1 MRVSRDP
8 RLCPAGPI
16 CDKSHCDVKYP
27 SLACE
32 YRGRRFTALLIAVL
46 VVTATLRPATAAV
59 DQREMKAREA
69 FAMGQYQ
76 DALDLFAKLYAEKLH
91 PNYLRNIGRCYQN
104 LGEPDKAI
112 NSFREYLRKAKTVAS
127 DERQEVEGYIK
138 EMEDLKA
145 KQQATTTT
153 PPNPATG
160 TGTTTT
166 TSTTSATT
174 DTTPSATTSTGAVP
188 ALDPT
193 TTAATTTTTA
203 AGADLTGGPQ
213 PASGEDGAGPIYG
226 RWWFWAIV
234 AGVAAAGIG
243 VAAAAGAFT
252 TTQNAKCPAGT
263 TC

>member
-1 MRVSRDP
+1 M
-8 RLCPAGPI
+8 
-16 CDKSHCDVKYP
+16 
-27 SLACE
+27 
-32 YRGRRFTALLIAVL
+32 LIAVL
-46 VVTATLRPATAAV
+46 AVNATLRTATAAV

-76 DALDLFAKLYAEKLH
+76 EALDLFAKLYAQKLH

-112 NSFREYLRKAKTVAS
+112 NSFREYLRKAKAINA

-153 PPNPATG
+153 PPNP
-160 TGTTTT
+160 TGTTETGTATITPATT
-166 TSTTSATT
+166 GTIGTTPTSTTSGTT
-174 DTTPSATTSTGAVP
+174 VSA
-188 ALDPT
+188 LNPT
-193 TTAATTTTTA
+193 TTTPTSTA

-213 PASGEDGAGPIYG
+213 AASDSDGDGPIYG

-252 TTQNAKCPAGT
+252 TTEDAQCPTGT
-263 TC
+263 PCQ